1 VKFANPMNVTC
12 IDGGSPGGCV
22 TTLPL
27 PDTSF
32 RRNFGEIFVAYPGEN
47 VDARVELQDGN
58 HSYVSGW
65 DPTLANWYNRNLP
78 GNLLYLGNTITSMQ
92 GIMYFSFLHYKLVP
106 RKNTDFGTV
115 IGIQTITET
124 PGVFWLRQNYPNP
137 FNPVTQIVYNVPEA
151 SEVTLKVYN
160 LLGQE
165 VRTLVNGLQTK
176 GRYSIPFDGSTL
188 ASGLY
193 FYILEAKSEHGNN
206 FKDVKKMVLVK

>member
-1 VKFANPMNVTC
+1 MNVTC

-47 VDARVELQDGN
+47 ADARVELQDGN

-65 DPTLANWYNRNLP
+65 DATLANWYNPNLP

-106 RKNTDFGTV
+106 RKNSDFGTV

-151 SEVTLKVYN
+151 SDVTLKVYN

-165 VRTLVNGLQTK
+165 VARLYDGIQQAGTYDVGIANVNL
-176 GRYSIPFDGSTL
+176 P
-188 ASGLY
+188 SGIY
-193 FYILEAKSEHGNN
+193 FYRLIVPGFAET
-206 FKDVKKMVLVK
+206 KKMVVSR